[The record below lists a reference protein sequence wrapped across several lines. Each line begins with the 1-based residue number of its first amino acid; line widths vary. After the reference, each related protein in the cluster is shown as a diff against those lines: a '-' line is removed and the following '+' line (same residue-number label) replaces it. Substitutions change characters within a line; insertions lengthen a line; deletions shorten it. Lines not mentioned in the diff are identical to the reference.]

1 MPGSGATTA
10 TNSQLGA
17 LLALSP
23 VGTPLKAETVSYDP
37 RAALQLQQ
45 LPVGSEIQDAFYYE
59 IIDYGSAAVEG
70 YSAGAGTTT
79 LVHATNHR
87 LTNGARVTITGAS
100 NTAYNGTF
108 TIGVSV
114 VSDDV
119 FTIPVAF
126 AGDAAP
132 RGRWEDETPRYPTAR
147 SEGRFDVRVIG
158 VNDPPVGVLD
168 VITNITERE
177 TKRLMVRPELAGQNF
192 TFPSDPAPA
201 PLTLLNQD
209 VLDNDTDVDTDDE
222 WGDLRVFGVMG
233 AVNAIEDY
241 SGAPGTNPVTVT
253 ATAHGLTSGAEI
265 LIANYGGHVSYN
277 GYHVVTVIDADTF
290 TIPRIYRDNNAAK
303 GVWVLRSVANA
314 LSATTDVGA
323 SVTLTLRSNPQ
334 EDHFIYNA
342 SVSSFLQGLAEGEKY
357 TNRFYYAVRDRNDGI
372 GIGAIDM
379 IVDGV
384 NNTPFGNP
392 DPNSLGQLD
401 PLVNSTNPL
410 AKVLATGIDPMYV
423 LLPTS
428 GSNGL
433 VNLQVL
439 DRSGAITGTVVISD
453 IWTTDEDTSIGIN
466 TPDLLA
472 NDFDTDRTDI
482 LQVTSVL
489 PLSREGASLSL
500 VGTQITYDPSSASN
514 LQALA
519 RGELLVDSFEVLV
532 SDGFTA
538 GTVTTLVAVLVNG
551 VNDSP
556 TAFADYLVTHE
567 DEVLVFDPRTN
578 DVEIDIN
585 AVDPDDRLRIIA
597 VTNLANPGQACVTLT
612 TTSVIHD
619 ATMLLPL
626 ADAGG
631 LPSSAAG
638 EPVVHERVRV
648 HGDRQQLPVRRG

>member
-1 MPGSGATTA
+1 M
-10 TNSQLGA
+10 
-17 LLALSP
+17 
-23 VGTPLKAETVSYDP
+23 
-37 RAALQLQQ
+37 
-45 LPVGSEIQDAFYYE
+45 GSEILDRFYYE
-59 IIDYGSAAVEG
+59 IIDYGSAAVE
-70 YSAGAGTTT
+70 ATPPEARARH
-79 LVHATNHR
+79 LVYATNHR
-87 LTNGARVTITGAS
+87 LTNGALVTISGAS

-126 AGDAAP
+126 VGDATP

-177 TKRLMVRPELAGQNF
+177 TKRLLVRPELAGQNF

-222 WGDLRVFGVMG
+222 WGDLRVIGVMG
-233 AVNAIEDY
+233 AVNAIDDY

-314 LSATTDVGA
+314 LGAMTDVGA
-323 SVTLTLRSNPQ
+323 SVTLTLRSDPQ

-342 SVSSFLQGLAEGEKY
+342 SVSSFLQGLAENEKY

-384 NNTPFGNP
+384 NNTPVGNP

-410 AKVLATGIDPMYV
+410 SKVLATGIDPMYV

-439 DRSGAITGTVVISD
+439 DRSGTVTGTVVISD

-472 NDFDTDRTDI
+472 NDSDTDRTDI

-489 PLSREGASLSL
+489 PLSREGASMSL
-500 VGTQITYDPSSASN
+500 AGTRITYDPSSASN

-532 SDGFTA
+532 SDGLTA

-551 VNDSP
+551 INDSP
-556 TAFADYLVTHE
+556 DGIRGLPG
-567 DEVLVFDPRTN
+567 DPRG
-578 DVEIDIN
+578 
-585 AVDPDDRLRIIA
+585 R
-597 VTNLANPGQACVTLT
+597 
-612 TTSVIHD
+612 
-619 ATMLLPL
+619 
-626 ADAGG
+626 
-631 LPSSAAG
+631 SA
-638 EPVVHERVRV
+638 RV
-648 HGDRQQLPVRRG
+648 